1 MKNNNNNQMNHLEM
15 NFKVNKNIFQIIH
28 LRKMSQQINQFKKL
42 IKVKKYI
49 KIIQIWII
57 NLIYKDYYKKEN
69 I

>member
-1 MKNNNNNQMNHLEM
+1 MKNNNNNKMNHLEM

-28 LRKMSQQINQFKKL
+28 LRKMFQQINQYKKL
-42 IKVKKYI
+42 IKIKKYI

-57 NLIYKDYYKKEN
+57 NQIYKDYYKKEN